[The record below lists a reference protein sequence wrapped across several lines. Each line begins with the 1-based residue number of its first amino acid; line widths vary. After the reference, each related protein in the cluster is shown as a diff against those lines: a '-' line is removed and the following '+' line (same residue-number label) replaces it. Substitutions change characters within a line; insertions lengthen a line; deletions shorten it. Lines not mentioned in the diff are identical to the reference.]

1 MPLLRVCVTL
11 SATFFVEEEV
21 LFIGTQF
28 SNLSVTSS
36 NGKHFGI
43 IQIRTRLSCLD
54 SLKKNRGFGRRVHC
68 GLEVTELSTNKQRTL
83 SPRPMLHRKAQDS
96 SCLVPRCH
104 AL

>member
-54 SLKKNRGFGRRVHC
+54 SLKKKPRFRPACPLRSRGY
-68 GLEVTELSTNKQRTL
+68 
-83 SPRPMLHRKAQDS
+83 
-96 SCLVPRCH
+96 
-104 AL
+104 

>member
-11 SATFFVEEEV
+11 SANFFVEEEV

-36 NGKHFGI
+36 NEKHFGI

-54 SLKKNRGFGRRVHC
+54 SLKKKPRFRPACPLRSRGY
-68 GLEVTELSTNKQRTL
+68 
-83 SPRPMLHRKAQDS
+83 
-96 SCLVPRCH
+96 
-104 AL
+104 